1 MPNEYPLKAQKDCEA
16 KKVMLYRELPRDC
29 MACDMLASC
38 LHCGFH
44 ERKGNSAKEQQRKR

>member
-16 KKVMLYRELPRDC
+16 RKVMLYRELPRDC

-44 ERKGNSAKEQQRKR
+44 ERKGNSAKEQERKR